1 MAFYVGM
8 KSSFIHANTRFL
20 SFTTSNIN
28 TINSSH
34 NASAHAFS
42 FLTVSEKS
50 LYWFHLCAG
59 VPVRTKTNYRLN
71 GLDYPV
77 VVYSSVDHYPAEQLT
92 VDTLQWIKPNTTL
105 SVSNEEPL
113 FSSLNME
120 TAWLGFRLDNL
131 FNPLI
136 VFAARPHNTKLS
148 SENIIFDRIIVNEGN
163 HYDAKDGIFV
173 VPLSGIYFFSVTTS
187 SYTGYAYI
195 MLNHRG
201 YRLGICSC
209 DNIGNSGD
217 KVSIRGSIMLT
228 QNFGDKVH
236 VESKPGSNYE
246 DKLTNFHGFLYSPTS
261 EHSVAWSVSQLVS
274 IRGPDNNVNFSI
286 INVNEPDCWKA
297 SLSKVII
304 PKTGMYYV
312 DICSYFCGIGFY
324 YCPGDGNG
332 EMQVLRNDN
341 PIIIIRR
348 ANATLINCVS
358 RSRAVIV
365 NLNVNDELKI
375 AVPTKGCIYSDHQR
389 QVSFNGFMLNGS
401 I

>member
-1 MAFYVGM
+1 MPA
-8 KSSFIHANTRFL
+8 K
-20 SFTTSNIN
+20 
-28 TINSSH
+28 
-34 NASAHAFS
+34 
-42 FLTVSEKS
+42 
-50 LYWFHLCAG
+50 
-59 VPVRTKTNYRLN
+59 TKTNYHLD
-71 GLDYPV
+71 GLDFPV
-77 VVYSSVDHYPAEQLT
+77 VVYSSVDNYPTDQLI
-92 VDTLQWIKPNTTL
+92 VDTLQWMRPNTAVT
-105 SVSNEEPL
+105 VSNEETL

-136 VFAARPHNTKLS
+136 AFAARLYNNAKLF
-148 SENIIFDRIIVNEGN
+148 SENIIFDRILVNEGN

-173 VPLSGIYFFSVTTS
+173 APFNGIYFFSVTTS
-187 SYTGYAYI
+187 SYIGYANI
-195 MLNHRG
+195 MVNQKD
-201 YRLGICSC
+201 YRFGVCSC
-209 DNIGNSGD
+209 DDIGRSGD

-228 QNFGDKVH
+228 LNAQDKVH
-236 VESKPGSNYE
+236 VESKPGNNYE
-246 DKLTNFHGFLYSPTS
+246 DKLTNFHGFLYSPPS
-261 EHSVAWSVSQLVS
+261 EHSVAWSVSRL
-274 IRGPDNNVNFSI
+274 ILIMGPDNNVSFSI
-286 INVNEPDCWKA
+286 INVNKPDCWKA
-297 SLSKVII
+297 SFNKVII

-312 DICSYFCGIGFY
+312 DICSYFCGNGFY

-332 EMQVLRNDN
+332 EIQVLRNDN

-358 RSRAVIV
+358 RSRAVII